1 MPFAVSAGTLGLIA
15 AGSTVAAA
23 GISASGASQSADS
36 QASAA
41 NNASNQ
47 QMAMYNQGVARE
59 QPWVTG
65 GQNAL
70 SQLQA
75 GMGSN
80 GTNGALTQQFTPSMY
95 QQSPGYQFQMD
106 QGGQMVTNNASA
118 TGGVNSGNTLKAL
131 TSYGQGLANQD
142 YYQAQNAYQ
151 GWQSQAY
158 NMLNGISQQGQAGAS
173 SQAAAGNNVGQ
184 AVGNNM
190 MGAGNARAAGQ
201 VGMSNALSGGLQSG
215 GNLALMYQMNKQ
227 NNDTGWQNN
236 PNVQVSNTNP
246 GPY

>member
-1 MPFAVSAGTLGLIA
+1 MPFA
-15 AGSTVAAA
+15 AAA
-23 GISASGASQSADS
+23 AIGGAAISAYGANQAASTQADAANS
-36 QASAA
+36 ASA
-41 NNASNQ
+41 NQ
-47 QMAMYNQGVARE
+47 TAMYNQGVARE
-59 QPWVTG
+59 QPWVTA
-65 GQNAL
+65 GQNAS

-106 QGGQMVTNNASA
+106 QGTQAVTNNASA

-158 NMLNGISQQGQAGAS
+158 NMLNGISRQGQAGAS
-173 SQAAAGNNVGQ
+173 NQAAAGNGVGQ
-184 AVGNNM
+184 LVGNNM
-190 MGAGNARAAGQ
+190 MGAGNALAAGQ

-215 GNLALMYQMNKQ
+215 GNLAMMYQMNKQ
-227 NNDTGWQNN
+227 NNDTSWQNN